1 MQRWTCPLL
10 LAAVVFF
17 SWPNRSPAPII
28 YRPGEGWSYEGIGGV
43 GSWRRSSAK
52 DQLAVGKEAF
62 AAEDWKTAF
71 KAARRTVAEWPLS
84 DHAPEAQ
91 LLLAQTFEKRGD
103 DHKAF
108 DEYQDLLRLY
118 PQNVDFEGVQSRQF
132 AIATRYLNG
141 QRFKLWGRIPLYRS
155 MKKTSAMFQD
165 IVNSGPFSSVAPKA
179 QMNIGQAW
187 VNKAR
192 GFQFSQN
199 ERHKN
204 YHMAVE
210 AFKKVADKYHDRP
223 EIASEGLF
231 AAGAAYQQQSL
242 DAEYDQGVT
251 HKAIDSFSDYI
262 ALYPNE
268 EQVSTARER
277 IKAMKVE
284 QARGNLKIA
293 RYYEKRRKWAS
304 ANIYYNEVKDLAPGT
319 DYAETA
325 LQKIAEL
332 QPRLDVEKASSAQ
345 PK

>member
-1 MQRWTCPLL
+1 MQRWMCPLL
-10 LAAVVFF
+10 LIAVVFF

-28 YRPGEGWSYEGIGGV
+28 YRPGEGWSYESLGGV
-43 GSWRRSSAK
+43 GSWRRATAK

-71 KAARRTVAEWPLS
+71 KAARRTVADWPLS
-84 DHAPEAQ
+84 DYAPEAQ
-91 LLLAQTFEKRGD
+91 LLLAQAYEKRGD
-103 DHKAF
+103 DQKAF
-108 DEYQDLLRLY
+108 ASYQELLRLY
-118 PQNVDFEGVQSRQF
+118 PQNVDFEDVQARQF
-132 AIATRYLNG
+132 AIATRFLNG
-141 QRFKLWGRIPLYRS
+141 QRYKLWSRIPLYRS
-155 MKKTSAMFQD
+155 MSKTTGMFQD
-165 IVNSGPFSSVAPKA
+165 IVNTGPFSSVAPRA

-192 GFQFSQN
+192 GFQISEN

-204 YHMAVE
+204 YRLAVE

-223 EIASEGLF
+223 EVASEGLF
-231 AAGAAYQQQSL
+231 AAAAAYQQQSL

-262 ALYPNE
+262 ALYPAE

-277 IKAMKVE
+277 IKDMKVE

-293 RYYEKRRKWAS
+293 RYYEKKGEWAG

-319 DYAETA
+319 EYAETA

-332 QPRLDVEKASSAQ
+332 QPRLDMEKASDAQ
-345 PK
+345 PE

>member
-1 MQRWTCPLL
+1 MQRWTSPLL
-10 LAAVVFF
+10 LAAVVFL
-17 SWPNRSPAPII
+17 SWPNSSPAPIVF
-28 YRPGEGWSYEGIGGV
+28 RPGEGWSYESLGGV
-43 GSWRRSSAK
+43 GSWRRATAK
-52 DQLAVGKEAF
+52 DQLEVGKKAF
-62 AAEDWKTAF
+62 AAQDWKTAF

-84 DHAPEAQ
+84 DLAPEAQ
-91 LLLAQTFEKRGD
+91 LLLAQAFEKRGD
-103 DHKAF
+103 DQNAF
-108 DEYQDLLRLY
+108 AEYQNLLRLY

-192 GFQFSQN
+192 GFQISQN

-223 EIASEGLF
+223 GIASEGLF
-231 AAGAAYQQQSL
+231 ATGAAYQQQSL

-293 RYYEKRRKWAS
+293 RYYEKRGKWAS

>member
-1 MQRWTCPLL
+1 ML
-10 LAAVVFF
+10 LAAVVFL
-17 SWPNRSPAPII
+17 SWPNSSPAPII
-28 YRPGEGWSYEGIGGV
+28 FRRGEGWSYESLSGG
-43 GSWRRSSAK
+43 GGWRRANAK
-52 DQLAVGKEAF
+52 DQLAVSRNAF
-62 AAEDWKTAF
+62 AAEDWKIAF
-71 KAARRTVAEWPLS
+71 KAARRTVADWPLS
-84 DHAPEAQ
+84 DHAAEAQ
-91 LLLAQTFEKRGD
+91 LLLAQSYEKRGD
-103 DHKAF
+103 DQKAF
-108 DEYQDLLRLY
+108 AAYQELLRLY
-118 PQNVDFEGVQSRQF
+118 PHNVDFEDVQSRQF

-165 IVNSGPFSSVAPKA
+165 IVNTGPFSSVAAKA

-192 GFQFSQN
+192 GFQISQN

-204 YHMAVE
+204 YLMAVE
-210 AFKKVADKYHDRP
+210 AFSKVADKYHDRP
-223 EIASEGLF
+223 GVASEGLF

-284 QARGNLKIA
+284 QARGNLKVA
-293 RYYEKRRKWAS
+293 RYYEKRGKWAG

-319 DYAETA
+319 EYAETA

-332 QPRLDVEKASSAQ
+332 QPRLDVEKESSAQ
-345 PK
+345 PE

>member
-1 MQRWTCPLL
+1 LL

-43 GSWRRSSAK
+43 GSWRRSNAK

-71 KAARRTVAEWPLS
+71 KAARRTVVEWPLS

-103 DHKAF
+103 DQKAF
-108 DEYQDLLRLY
+108 AAYQELLRLY
-118 PQNVDFEGVQSRQF
+118 PHNVDFEDVQSRQF

-165 IVNSGPFSSVAPKA
+165 IVNTGPFSSVAAKA

-192 GFQFSQN
+192 GFQISQN

-204 YHMAVE
+204 YFMAVE
-210 AFKKVADKYHDRP
+210 AFSKVADKYHDRP
-223 EIASEGLF
+223 GVASEGLF

-262 ALYPNE
+262 ALYPKE

-284 QARGNLKIA
+284 QARGNLKVA
-293 RYYEKRRKWAS
+293 RYYEKRGKWAG

-319 DYAETA
+319 EYAETA

-332 QPRLDVEKASSAQ
+332 QPRIDAVKESDAQ

>member
-17 SWPNRSPAPII
+17 SWPNRTPAPII
-28 YRPGEGWSYEGIGGV
+28 FRPGEGWSYESINGV
-43 GSWRRSSAK
+43 GSWRRSNAK
-52 DQLAVGKEAF
+52 DQLAVAKEAF

-71 KAARRTVAEWPLS
+71 KAARRTVADWPLS

-91 LLLAQTFEKRGD
+91 LLLAQTYEKRGD
-103 DHKAF
+103 DKKAF
-108 DEYQDLLRLY
+108 EEYQNMMRLF
-118 PQNVDFEGVQSRQF
+118 PQTVDFEDVQSRQF

-141 QRFKLWGRIPLYRS
+141 QRFKLWGHIPLYRS
-155 MKKTSAMFQD
+155 MKKSAAMFQD
-165 IVNSGPFSSVAPKA
+165 IVSSGPFSSVAPQA
-179 QMNIGQAW
+179 QMNVGQAW

-204 YHMAVE
+204 YQMAVQ
-210 AFKKVADKYHDRP
+210 AFKKTADRYHDRP
-223 EIASEGLF
+223 GIASKGLY
-231 AAGAAYQQQSL
+231 AAGSAYEQQSL

-262 ALYPNE
+262 ALYPGE
-268 EQVSTARER
+268 EQVPEARKK
-277 IKAMKVE
+277 IKGMKVE

-293 RYYEKRRKWAS
+293 RYYEKRKKWAG

-319 DYAETA
+319 EYAAIA

-332 QPRLDVEKASSAQ
+332 QPRLDAQ
-345 PK
+345 KTSGAKSK

>member
-1 MQRWTCPLL
+1 ML

-43 GSWRRSSAK
+43 GSWRRSNAK

-62 AAEDWKTAF
+62 AAEDWKTTF
-71 KAARRTVAEWPLS
+71 KAARRTVVEWPLS
-84 DHAPEAQ
+84 DLAPEAQ
-91 LLLAQTFEKRGD
+91 LLLAQSFEKRGD
-103 DHKAF
+103 DQKAF
-108 DEYQDLLRLY
+108 AAYQELLRLY
-118 PQNVDFEGVQSRQF
+118 PHNVDFEDVQSRQF

-165 IVNSGPFSSVAPKA
+165 IVNTGPFSSVAPRA

-192 GFQFSQN
+192 GFQISQN

-204 YHMAVE
+204 YFMAVE
-210 AFKKVADKYHDRP
+210 AFSKVADKYHDRP
-223 EIASEGLF
+223 GVASEGLF

-284 QARGNLKIA
+284 QARGNLKVA
-293 RYYEKRRKWAS
+293 RYYEKRGKWAG

-319 DYAETA
+319 EYAETA

-332 QPRLDVEKASSAQ
+332 QPRIDAVKESDAQ